1 MDLFFTVV
9 IILIGIFIL
18 FQFFMYLKS
27 KRSVGKNI
35 PYDMINSEI
44 SGKIKN
50 KKSVLYFHSP
60 SCHNCK
66 VQTPI
71 IEKLKNEFN
80 CFLSIDVSKDL
91 QTAKAFGIMG
101 TPSLIF
107 LGTKTI
113 EGFYVGVKDEN
124 FIREKLKSLV

>member
-1 MDLFFTVV
+1 MDLFFTIV
-9 IILIGIFIL
+9 IILIGIFTL

-27 KRSVGKNI
+27 KRSVGKII

-44 SGKIKN
+44 WGKIKN